1 MVYKMNISFE
11 GLFAFVSN
19 EETKVMVVLVID
31 ARKPE
36 PSKKGK
42 RFLVHVPSVQV
53 NVDDL
58 VPKQGVNP
66 LDSDYILSLKEQSN
80 FEFFRRYIDKQDN
93 TVREAVWPL
102 DKDLIYINPT
112 TSPKGVTLAVAP
124 DLEERIPTMKYI
136 YRETPNPEVIV
147 DSNCLNPPLDPRL
160 VAKMRFN
167 SGIVKAVEPLD
178 HKFEF
183 YPGDPDISKEY
194 HRKVVVE
201 LEFEQDTVEL
211 GHLSDPNDDLKNPK
225 SEFTKVFTIKLSQ
238 EKTVEIKVQNLPP
251 NLQDVFDYNPVE
263 DFLPEYDF
271 ELVYE
276 VVNSIPE
283 EGIKVPRKIPNAG
296 ENLLSSDRQMCGHAL
311 FFTTENI

>member
-11 GLFAFVSN
+11 GLFAFVYN
-19 EETKVMVVLVID
+19 RETRVMDVLVID
-31 ARKPE
+31 ARKPG
-36 PSKKGK
+36 SSKGK
-42 RFLVHVPSVQV
+42 RFLVHAPSVQV
-53 NVDDL
+53 NVNDL
-58 VPKQGVNP
+58 VPEEEMPK
-66 LDSDYILSLKEQSN
+66 SDLAYISSLKEKSN

-93 TVREAVWPL
+93 TIREAVWPL
-102 DKDLIYINPT
+102 DRDLIRINPT
-112 TSPKGVTLAVAP
+112 TLPKGVTLAP
-124 DLEERIPTMKYI
+124 DLEEHIPTMAKI
-136 YRETPNPEVIV
+136 YPYDVIV
-147 DSNCLNPPLDPRL
+147 DPDCLKPPLDSRL
-160 VAKMRFN
+160 VAKMRFD
-167 SGIVKAVEPLD
+167 SGRVNFAEPLD

-183 YPGDPDISKEY
+183 YPGDPGISREY
-194 HRKVVVE
+194 YRKVVVE

-263 DFLPEYDF
+263 DFLDEYDF
-271 ELVYE
+271 ELVYK
-276 VVNSIPE
+276 VVNNIPPE
-283 EGIKVPRKIPNAG
+283 EGIRVPKKIPNAG